1 MLGSRTNI
9 LDIRKKFYSERM
21 VMHWHRLPKE
31 VVESLALEVFKK
43 HVGVALR
50 NMVSGH
56 GGDELI
62 IGLDDLKGLSQPQ

>member
-31 VVESLALEVFKK
+31 VVESLSLEVFKK
-43 HVGVALR
+43 HVDLALR
-50 NMVSGH
+50 DTVRGYGESGLTV
-56 GGDELI
+56 G
-62 IGLDDLKGLSQPQ
+62 